1 MTEQDILRRQEINGQ
16 REYYLM
22 LMGQFYHAYGH
33 GAFALSRVTGY
44 RVMRKQR
51 RGGEVLTVGF
61 PINCLERVQT
71 RIQENKGQIRQ
82 LDEKTFLAV
91 FDGVPTFSVPASE
104 LPCGL
109 LDLLAVKTRIFP
121 SKGEARNM
129 VKGGGVS
136 VNKDKVSDLDRDVTP
151 ADIVNGHYIL
161 LQKGKKNYYIVN
173 II

>member
-1 MTEQDILRRQEINGQ
+1 MCHGEAEYEKAVSASQMLFGNATSEALR
-16 REYYLM
+16 
-22 LMGQFYHAYGH
+22 A
-33 GAFALSRVTGY
+33 
-44 RVMRKQR
+44 
-51 RGGEVLTVGF
+51 
-61 PINCLERVQT
+61 
-71 RIQENKGQIRQ
+71 

-104 LPCGL
+104 LPCSL
-109 LDLLAVKTRIFP
+109 LDLLAVKTQIFP

-136 VNKDKVSDLDRDVTP
+136 VNKDKVSDLDRQITP
-151 ADIVNGHYIL
+151 DDIIDGKYIL

>member
-33 GAFALSRVTGY
+33 GAFALSRATGY

-82 LDEKTFLAV
+82 LDEKTFL
-91 FDGVPTFSVPASE
+91 FSGIDGTPDLSLVQEPQKTAAIQTDGDENVSAREGYAPAACDGCLQE
-104 LPCGL
+104 
-109 LDLLAVKTRIFP
+109 LLAFNL
-121 SKGEARNM
+121 SSA
-129 VKGGGVS
+129 
-136 VNKDKVSDLDRDVTP
+136 TP
-151 ADIVNGHYIL
+151 IDAMNFLNQMQLKYGT
-161 LQKGKKNYYIVN
+161 K
-173 II
+173 